1 MAKELMALVGIVAT
15 HIQVKLDRWIGVVA
29 VMVGVAEGVL
39 IIMVELVE
47 MGV

>member
-1 MAKELMALVGIVAT
+1 MAKELMAVVGIVAT
-15 HIQVKLDRWIGVVA
+15 HIMVKLDQWIGVEV
-29 VMVGVAEGVL
+29 VMVGVVEGVL

>member
-1 MAKELMALVGIVAT
+1 MAKELMAVVETVETVILDR
-15 HIQVKLDRWIGVVA
+15 LDRWIGVVA